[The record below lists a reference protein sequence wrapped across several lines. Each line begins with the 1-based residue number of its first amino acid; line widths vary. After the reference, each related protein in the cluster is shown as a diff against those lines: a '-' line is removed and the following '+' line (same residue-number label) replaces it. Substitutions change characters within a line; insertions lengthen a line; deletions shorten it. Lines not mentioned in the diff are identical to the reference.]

1 MDDVGNICH
10 NIKWE
15 MQPTFE
21 RYFDNDFQNKVAGW
35 ISFDIDPIPLL
46 QIEGCASSTCKYTH
60 INTHHWIWWMA
71 KEGKQS
77 KGALFD
83 NWLHK
88 AQKLI
93 FACNTILSFRRT
105 KKINMYWEGNTFC
118 FISTGEVPFFF
129 CIFNCF

>member
-1 MDDVGNICH
+1 MNDVGNICH

-15 MQPTFE
+15 MQPNFE

-77 KGALFD
+77 KCALFD

-88 AQKLI
+88 AQKLWYLH
-93 FACNTILSFRRT
+93 AILYSHLEEQSKLTCTERGT
-105 KKINMYWEGNTFC
+105 HSIL
-118 FISTGEVPFFF
+118 
-129 CIFNCF
+129 